1 MLGISLQP
9 LYSSQLSLLHA
20 HASDVEIQCIA
31 VHCPVDSDTNILP
44 VRVPDVAL

>member
-9 LYSSQLSLLHA
+9 HLFFSSLLHA